1 MKWTNNDVKIVEK
14 FINIKNRGY
23 YANGNEVTEVY
34 NRVLEKNAPPTNCG
48 SCIRQRILEMENALN
63 QFKKQMELSGF
74 TNANDYLNEVNAIK
88 EEIENKAISSPSET
102 NSDGEVNKD
111 KGKAAKAA
119 RKPKNDASEVTQQP
133 E

>member
-1 MKWTNNDVKIVEK
+1 MKWTNDDVKLVEK
-14 FINIKNRGY
+14 FIQIKNKGY
-23 YANGNEVTEVY
+23 YANGGELTVVY
-34 NRVLEKNAPPTNCG
+34 NRVLEKNVPPTNCG
-48 SCIRQRILEMENALN
+48 SCIRARITELENALN
-63 QFKKQMELSGF
+63 QFKKQM
-74 TNANDYLNEVNAIK
+74 
-88 EEIENKAISSPSET
+88 ENKAISSPSET